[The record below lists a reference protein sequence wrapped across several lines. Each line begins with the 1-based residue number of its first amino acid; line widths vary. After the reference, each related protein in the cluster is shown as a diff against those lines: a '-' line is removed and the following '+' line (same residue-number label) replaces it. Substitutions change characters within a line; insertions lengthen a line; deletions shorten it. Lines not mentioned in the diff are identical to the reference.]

1 MASRRIIAK
10 PTVNKPTAKTV
21 AKPLPVV
28 NRAPARIVRS
38 AVSPAP
44 PATQYEYQEED
55 EEEEELYEQLY
66 DEEEEE
72 EGVEEEEEEVY
83 VPPIR
88 QPAST
93 RRVSFPATSAVSPT
107 VRKSAVI
114 KVTTP
119 TSPAKVTPILRRP
132 AAANSP
138 PTKSVLRRPAATGS
152 STQAVSPASRRPAA
166 KTPVNFITLIDSL
179 NRGFDQNI
187 ADRIAQDIADNGWT
201 KIKGYT
207 ALSYAVHKKEHQL
220 VEDLLA
226 RGDELGVTDPGFHDT
241 PDHTILDMI
250 IDNLDYQTLI
260 AIIKTDSVENL
271 GLFYN
276 DDVYH
281 QVFDDSYYDSLNA
294 KQKDDLLS
302 LQDLIAYQMDF
313 WHDKNIVNINFD
325 TTDDIKNHISNA
337 YSTYIQNKYRI

>member
-10 PTVNKPTAKTV
+10 PTIVRPVAKTV
-21 AKPLPVV
+21 AKTLPVV

-44 PATQYEYQEED
+44 KATQYTQDEED
-55 EEEEELYEQLY
+55 EEEEEELYEQLY

-72 EGVEEEEEEVY
+72 EVDEEEEEVY

-119 TSPAKVTPILRRP
+119 TSPAKITPILRRP
-132 AAANSP
+132 AAAISP
-138 PTKSVLRRPAATGS
+138 PIKSVLRRPAAGS
-152 STQAVSPASRRPAA
+152 STQVVSPASRRPAA
-166 KTPVNFITLIDSL
+166 KTPVNFMTLIDSL

-220 VEDLLA
+220 VEDLLS
-226 RGDELGVTDPGFHDT
+226 RGDELEITDPGFHDT

-250 IDNLDYQTLI
+250 IDNLDYKTLI